1 MDNQKETNNQQLGF
15 NDYTSLES
23 SDRIEDLRRILK
35 EEQDRQVSYR
45 EANEVGESLL
55 SFFQV
60 LTEDNTGT
68 IYEVNS

>member
-60 LTEDNTGT
+60 LAEDNTGT

>member
-1 MDNQKETNNQQLGF
+1 MANQNETNNQQPGF
-15 NDYTSLES
+15 NDDTPLES

-35 EEQDRQVSYR
+35 EEQDRQISYS

-60 LTEDNTGT
+60 LAQDNTET
-68 IYEVNS
+68 T